1 MKDDTTD
8 IGQLISNYLFFLID
22 RNYSS
27 SIFDAYENIL
37 ALFEAFLSEY
47 HIDIHHI
54 TDQNVLDSFYQ
65 AIQLPD
71 AHKVI
76 NGFIR
81 FLKSKNLVSF
91 SITCPDDL
99 HPIFVD
105 YFTFYQKTGLANHR
119 WQKHYRKV
127 LKKFNDYLLKNQI
140 RINDLN
146 IRIIDSFLAENK
158 SKKTMKPNK
167 HYQSVLRGLFRFL
180 HYECRILDKD
190 LSSQID
196 SAPVFNQ
203 SNPPKFLRHNEII
216 KLLNA
221 TSLSTAKD
229 LRANAI
235 VRLALSSGLR
245 PIEISKIS
253 LDDIHFKTGELTLPV
268 RKGRNPVTFPLP
280 ESTIKAIAAYI
291 IGARPQINERYLFV
305 GLLKPYL
312 PLSSEMIQQSI
323 RKLMKKANVPGTPY
337 CLRNTFAQNLL
348 ESGAS
353 IFEIKE
359 MLGHDSIKTTKKYL
373 HIDIQLMREVLFD
386 E

>member
-1 MKDDTTD
+1 M
-8 IGQLISNYLFFLID
+8 
-22 RNYSS
+22 
-27 SIFDAYENIL
+27 
-37 ALFEAFLSEY
+37 
-47 HIDIHHI
+47 H
-54 TDQNVLDSFYQ
+54 
-65 AIQLPD
+65 
-71 AHKVI
+71 
-76 NGFIR
+76 
-81 FLKSKNLVSF
+81 
-91 SITCPDDL
+91 
-99 HPIFVD
+99 
-105 YFTFYQKTGLANHR
+105 
-119 WQKHYRKV
+119 
-127 LKKFNDYLLKNQI
+127 
-140 RINDLN
+140 
-146 IRIIDSFLAENK
+146 
-158 SKKTMKPNK
+158 
-167 HYQSVLRGLFRFL
+167 
-180 HYECRILDKD
+180 
-190 LSSQID
+190 
-196 SAPVFNQ
+196 
-203 SNPPKFLRHNEII
+203 
-216 KLLNA
+216 NA
-221 TSLSTAKD
+221 TSHSTAKD

-323 RKLMKKANVPGTPY
+323 RKLMKKAKIPGTPY

-373 HIDIQLMREVLFD
+373 HIDIQLMRKVLFD
-386 E
+386 D